1 MGNRL
6 SRLPDAEL
14 AVMQALWASGRP
26 MTRPELEQELAAQ
39 NWAKSTLLSLLAR
52 LEKRGFIEKKKLGK
66 GFLYIACVSQ
76 EDYLKTESTGVLRR
90 AFNGSAKQFIAA
102 LYAGRSLSPGDIA
115 ELQDYLNE
123 LQQEETE

>member
-1 MGNRL
+1 MASRI

-14 AVMQALWASGRP
+14 AVMQALWAAGRP
-26 MTRPELEQELAAQ
+26 LTRPELEQALAAQ

-52 LEKRGFIEKKKLGK
+52 LEKRGFIEKQKLGK
-66 GFLYIACVSQ
+66 GFLYIACVAQ
-76 EDYLKTESTGVLRR
+76 EDYLKTESSGVLHR

-102 LYAGRSLSPGDIA
+102 LYAGRSLSASDIS

-123 LQQEETE
+123 LQQEE